1 MEEEEEE
8 EEERHDEHT
17 DRKRSSWNSQL
28 SFSEMSCRSSLG
40 SLDQSAMSVGTESVA
55 YAFSMGTCLDMKKMD
70 TITSFI
76 LVQVQSSDHSH
87 LIK

>member
-1 MEEEEEE
+1 MEEED
-8 EEERHDEHT
+8 EERHDEHT

-55 YAFSMGTCLDMKKMD
+55 YAFSMGTCLDMKKKKMD

>member
-1 MEEEEEE
+1 MEEED
-8 EEERHDEHT
+8 EERHDEHT

-55 YAFSMGTCLDMKKMD
+55 YAFSMGTCLDMKKKQKMD
-70 TITSFI
+70 TMPSFI
-76 LVQVQSSDHSH
+76 FSRYS
-87 LIK
+87 

>member
-1 MEEEEEE
+1 
-8 EEERHDEHT
+8 
-17 DRKRSSWNSQL
+17 L
-28 SFSEMSCRSSLG
+28 SLSEMSCRSSLG

-55 YAFSMGTCLDMKKMD
+55 YAFSMGTQKMD
-70 TITSFI
+70 TNTITSFI